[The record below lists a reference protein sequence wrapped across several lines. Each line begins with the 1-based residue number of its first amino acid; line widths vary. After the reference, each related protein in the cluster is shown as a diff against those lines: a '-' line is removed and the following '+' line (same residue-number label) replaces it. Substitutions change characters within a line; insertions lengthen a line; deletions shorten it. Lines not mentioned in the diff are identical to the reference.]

1 MAGGRHH
8 DLRVLTYSHDGYGM
22 GHLRRSLKIASRLV
36 EWEPAASV
44 LVATGSRVAHRFE
57 LPESVDYLKL
67 PAITKLANDRYVA
80 DGLRLDAEEVFAVRS
95 AVLQAAVR
103 HYAPDILLVDRYP
116 LGVSRELEP
125 ALRALRSRRPDAQV
139 ILGLRDILDDPAVVR
154 EEWQRKGHQQAIAEY
169 YDRVLVY
176 GDPRVYDAVTEYG
189 LVDPVARMVSF
200 TGYLGDAHAG
210 ETAAQVRA
218 RLGVGDQPLAVCT
231 VGGGKD
237 AGHIANAFLDAME
250 HMREQGWKGL
260 LVTGPCLDERE
271 RAVVTARAGLLGI
284 PTDTFVA
291 DLPAH
296 LAAADVAVAMGGYNT
311 MCELLALAVPAVVIP
326 RTTPRV
332 EQLIRAARFAEL
344 GAIEV
349 LHPDRLSGA
358 TLQRAMTRRAAVPRS
373 QIRAAISAGADL
385 HGLDTAADLLTTP
398 PHRRRSLAS

>member
-36 EWEPAASV
+36 VWEPAASV

-103 HYAPDILLVDRYP
+103 HFEPDILLVDRYP

-385 HGLDTAADLLTTP
+385 RGLDTAADLLTTP